1 MKSNILKKALVS
13 EKSFKE
19 AALGKFTFVVDK
31 DATKEDVSK
40 AIKNIFDVD
49 IIAINLL
56 NVKGKVKRTK
66 KGLGKRSD
74 FKKAILTLKKG
85 QKIDLFEV
93 EKPED
98 KNTKAGKEDKKV
110 QSNREEKTN
119 RDTTVKVREKK
130 NNTRKVIG

>member
-1 MKSNILKKALVS
+1 MNKGILKSALIS

-19 AALGKFTFVVDK
+19 AALGKFTFIASK
-31 DATKEDVSK
+31 DANKEMIAEAVK
-40 AIKNIFDVD
+40 GIYDVD
-49 IIAINLL
+49 ILDINII

-93 EKPED
+93 EKEEVKGQKSNVKNQNDKAKIKED
-98 KNTKAGKEDKKV
+98 KNTKVTVRDKRTV
-110 QSNREEKTN
+110 SNR
-119 RDTTVKVREKK
+119 TTSK
-130 NNTRKVIG
+130 